1 MKNGGVLQQYVY
13 FTILIFI
20 KYNAN
25 STYLFKL
32 KRLLHHWVN
41 PTIQLLWKKESI
53 FKQKRANRNKTNNVP
68 PIGAPSWCLS
78 IEALEKFG
86 RPTDNVPNYDPE
98 GEDEDIED
106 IEDIEDENSD
116 HQNDESDNNIA
127 ESSRKKK
134 KKKKQ
139 KRRKEKE
146 KQKRK
151 EKQTKTRKWFN

>member
-13 FTILIFI
+13 FTILILI

-32 KRLLHHWVN
+32 KRLLHHRVN
-41 PTIQLLWKKESI
+41 PTVQLLRKKESI
-53 FKQKRANRNKTNNVP
+53 FKQKRANRNKTNNVL
-68 PIGAPSWCLS
+68 PIGAPSWYLS

-86 RPTDNVPNYDPE
+86 RSTDNVLNYDPE

-106 IEDIEDENSD
+106 IEDENSD
-116 HQNDESDNNIA
+116 YKNDESDNNITKK
-127 ESSRKKK
+127 SKKKK

-139 KRRKEKE
+139 KKK
-146 KQKRK
+146 KKLVSNWIQLN
-151 EKQTKTRKWFN
+151 F

>member
-32 KRLLHHWVN
+32 KCLLHHRVN
-41 PTIQLLWKKESI
+41 PTVQLLQKKESI

-86 RPTDNVPNYDPE
+86 HPTDNVPNYDPE
-98 GEDEDIED
+98 GEDEDIKD
-106 IEDIEDENSD
+106 IEDKNSD

-127 ESSRKKK
+127 ESSRKNKK
-134 KKKKQ
+134 EE
-139 KRRKEKE
+139 RRRNKKEKRNKL
-146 KQKRK
+146 KQ
-151 EKQTKTRKWFN
+151 ENDLTR

>member
-1 MKNGGVLQQYVY
+1 
-13 FTILIFI
+13 
-20 KYNAN
+20 
-25 STYLFKL
+25 
-32 KRLLHHWVN
+32 VN
-41 PTIQLLWKKESI
+41 PTVQLLRKKESI

-106 IEDIEDENSD
+106 IEDENSD

-139 KRRKEKE
+139 KRRKKE

-151 EKQTKTRKWFN
+151 EKRTKTRK

>member
-1 MKNGGVLQQYVY
+1 MSLDVQVRA
-13 FTILIFI
+13 IL
-20 KYNAN
+20 
-25 STYLFKL
+25 LG
-32 KRLLHHWVN
+32 HC
-41 PTIQLLWKKESI
+41 PTPSL
-53 FKQKRANRNKTNNVP
+53 
-68 PIGAPSWCLS
+68 PIGIPSWCLS

-98 GEDEDIED
+98 GEDEDIEN
-106 IEDIEDENSD
+106 IEDENSD

-139 KRRKEKE
+139 KRRKKE

-151 EKQTKTRKWFN
+151 EKRTKTRK